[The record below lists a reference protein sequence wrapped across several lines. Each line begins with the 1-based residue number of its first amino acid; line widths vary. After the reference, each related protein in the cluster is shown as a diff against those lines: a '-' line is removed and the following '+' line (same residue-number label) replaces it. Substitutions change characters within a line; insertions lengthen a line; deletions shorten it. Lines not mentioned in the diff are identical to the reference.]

1 MGLVARSGYHHGD
14 LRTTLVGIAVE
25 LTEEQGVDGWSMREA
40 ARRAGVAH
48 SAPYRH
54 FADREALVDAV
65 AVEGFVELQ
74 RRYEAA
80 AHTARARVG
89 SSGAA
94 VAEAVARA
102 YLEFAVDHPNL
113 FALVFS
119 GPDRHR
125 SPEARSSYESFVRLT
140 TGFEADAALTDE
152 ALTGGARAL
161 GLGARHRAP
170 GQRRLLPTRPRGR
183 PGRSPHPA
191 VDVREEP
198 DLTLRRLR

>member
-1 MGLVARSGYHHGD
+1 
-14 LRTTLVGIAVE
+14 VGIAVE

-80 AHTARARVG
+80 ARTARGRVG
-89 SSGAA
+89 AHGSA

-102 YLEFAVDHPNL
+102 YLEYAVDHPNL

-119 GPDRHR
+119 GPERHR

-140 TGFEADAALTDE
+140 TGFEADAVLTDE
-152 ALTGGARAL
+152 ALMSAHVLWASVHGIAQLVNAGYF
-161 GLGARHRAP
+161 
-170 GQRRLLPTRPRGR
+170 PRD
-183 PGRSPHPA
+183 HA
-191 VDVREEP
+191 VDLVDRLIPPLTSAREP
-198 DLTLRRLR
+198 DLTLRRPR

>member
-1 MGLVARSGYHHGD
+1 MGSVARGRYHHGD

-80 AHTARARVG
+80 ARTARARVG
-89 SSGAA
+89 AHGSA

-119 GPDRHR
+119 GPERHR

-152 ALTGGARAL
+152 ALMSAHVLWASVHGIAHLVNAGYF
-161 GLGARHRAP
+161 
-170 GQRRLLPTRPRGR
+170 PRD
-183 PGRSPHPA
+183 HA
-191 VDVREEP
+191 VDLADRLIP
-198 DLTLRRLR
+198 LLTSARNPT